1 MSKLKLLCW
10 VLVVVFLARGEVASA
25 WWAEPTG
32 KKYTATALLKLD
44 YKPSRILPHAAE
56 NTYAFEFEVF
66 RDTQAALLKS
76 RFVISAALR
85 DPKLK
90 DRACIRREDARH
102 NAVAWLTKEIRV
114 AFPSKAAGIM
124 EVSASEPDPQDAA
137 AIVNAVVNAYM
148 DKVVDR
154 DKTQRGDRLEQLT
167 QIAAEKE
174 NEVRAKREQLKRE
187 LEMIGAGDDEA
198 MKAKTRLALQM
209 FAEMQREFQ
218 KMRAENRI
226 LQGKLMELTTALAD
240 LPTAEIPE
248 IEVTAHLDHNPVY
261 RDLYSRL
268 MLRELDRLRSDAAA
282 PAAKQPPGRDQ
293 TAGRDQ
299 TQAEYDAMQ
308 KLLDR
313 LEQQSRDQ
321 LRSAKRIALE
331 QEKRRLGCQLKIS
344 TEQLSSF
351 QKEVEKKQNEA
362 DSMGKSSVS
371 ALMAKVDVENVE
383 RILRSVSE
391 ERERLRVELKA
402 EPRVMVLGD
411 RNSPAAVPESPD

>member
-1 MSKLKLLCW
+1 MCC
-10 VLVVVFLARGEVASA
+10 G
-25 WWAEPTG
+25 
-32 KKYTATALLKLD
+32 
-44 YKPSRILPHAAE
+44 
-56 NTYAFEFEVF
+56 
-66 RDTQAALLKS
+66 
-76 RFVISAALR
+76 
-85 DPKLK
+85 
-90 DRACIRREDARH
+90 
-102 NAVAWLTKEIRV
+102 
-114 AFPSKAAGIM
+114 
-124 EVSASEPDPQDAA
+124 
-137 AIVNAVVNAYM
+137 
-148 DKVVDR
+148 
-154 DKTQRGDRLEQLT
+154 
-167 QIAAEKE
+167 
-174 NEVRAKREQLKRE
+174 
-187 LEMIGAGDDEA
+187 
-198 MKAKTRLALQM
+198 
-209 FAEMQREFQ
+209 
-218 KMRAENRI
+218 
-226 LQGKLMELTTALAD
+226 
-240 LPTAEIPE
+240 
-248 IEVTAHLDHNPVY
+248 PVY

-268 MLRELDRLRSDAAA
+268 MLRELDRLRSDAAT

-351 QKEVEKKQNEA
+351 QKEVEKKQKEA